1 MIDTMINLSKVL
13 NIVEY
18 QSIYKM
24 LIKAKNVI
32 EMKQTI
38 ELCLTWKSKNRIDCV
53 WYKENS
59 FKT

>member
-24 LIKAKNVI
+24 LIKAKNAI

-38 ELCLTWKSKNRIDCV
+38 ELCLT
-53 WYKENS
+53 
-59 FKT
+59 